1 MRLSRIIGVAV
12 AGMMLIGVLAFRQE
26 VRRPGADTAEP
37 RVGAAEPRV
46 GAAEPRVGA
55 AEYGS
60 VPDFAFVD
68 QHGTKR
74 RLADF
79 AGKPWVAS
87 FIFARC
93 HDECP
98 LIVTRMKELRP
109 KLPAG
114 LAMASVSVDPND
126 TPADLARFARAQ
138 GADWAF
144 MIGKPGEV
152 ERFAQG
158 LKLGLSGR
166 GAEDG
171 PLIHSN
177 RLVLVAPD
185 GRIRGYYDPDQ
196 DDDARRLVVD
206 AAKL

>member
-26 VRRPGADTAEP
+26 LRRPGAENAD
-37 RVGAAEPRV
+37 
-46 GAAEPRVGA
+46 
-55 AEYGS
+55 YGR
-60 VPDFAFVD
+60 VPDFAFTD
-68 QHGTKR
+68 QQGARK

-79 AGKPWVAS
+79 AGKPWIAS
-87 FIFARC
+87 FIYARC
-93 HDECP
+93 HEECP
-98 LIVTRMKELRP
+98 LIVTRMRELRP
-109 KLPAG
+109 KLPPR

-126 TPADLARFARAQ
+126 TPADLKRFARAQ

-144 MIGKPGEV
+144 MVGKPEEV
-152 ERFAQG
+152 ERFARG
-158 LKLGLSGR
+158 LKLGLSGQ

-185 GRIRGYYDPDQ
+185 GRILGYYDPEN
-196 DDDARRLVVD
+196 DDDAKRLVAD
-206 AAKL
+206 AAK